1 MKLDLIVKGGR
12 VLDPGQ
18 GIDEAL
24 DVGVYR
30 GRIAALTKDLE
41 EQVSESRPKVLDASG
56 ALVTPGLIDV
66 HAHVYIGVCPL
77 TVPADEMC
85 GPAGV
90 TTVVSAGDAGA
101 HTVEG
106 FRQLIVNQSRT
117 RVLCFLHISSIG
129 LASFPVG
136 ESILSGLLDVEAA
149 ETAIALFPDFIVGVK
164 VRQGGAGVT
173 GDNGLEPLRR
183 ALAVG
188 DSTTRP
194 VMVHITDSET
204 PIAELLALLRPG
216 DIVTH
221 CFTGTSHGLAEAGG
235 LKAAQD
241 AHERGVVFD
250 VGHGAGSFDFEA
262 AELAGKAGFWPD
274 TISTDLHSI
283 SAPMAQ
289 SLPAVMSKMLAIG
302 MPLSEVIAATTSRAA
317 RVINRQDSLGS
328 LQPGRVADIAVLDR
342 QDTELQYQDTFGHV
356 RRSRGRLTCRATV
369 RAGVVWGAP
378 THPGVGVAML
388 DR

>member
-1 MKLDLIVKGGR
+1 MLFRSIV
-12 VLDPGQ
+12 
-18 GIDEAL
+18 AL
-24 DVGVYR
+24 DV
-30 GRIAALTKDLE
+30 DLE
-41 EQVSESRPKVLDASG
+41 RQATDARPRVLDASG

-66 HAHVYIGVCPL
+66 HAHVYTGVCPL

-101 HTVEG
+101 HTIEG
-106 FRQLIVNQSRT
+106 FRQLVVNQSRT

-136 ESILSGLLDVEAA
+136 ESILPGLLDVEAA
-149 ETAIALFPDFIVGVK
+149 ETAISLFPDIVVGIK

-173 GDNGLEPLRR
+173 GDNGLEPLLR

-188 DSTTRP
+188 ESMARP
-194 VMVHITDSET
+194 VMVHITDSDA

-221 CFTGTSHGLAEAGG
+221 CFTGTAHGIVETGG
-235 LKAAQD
+235 LNAVQRAR
-241 AHERGVVFD
+241 ERGVIFD
-250 VGHGAGSFDFEA
+250 VGHGAGSFDFDA
-262 AELAGKAGFWPD
+262 AELAGNAGFWPD

-283 SAPMAQ
+283 STPMAQ

-302 MPLSEVIAATTSRAA
+302 MPLTEVIAATTTRAA
-317 RVINRQDSLGS
+317 QAIHREATLGS
-328 LQPGRVADIAVLDR
+328 LQIGRVADITLLDMQPANVEYR
-342 QDTELQYQDTFGHV
+342 DTSGHV
-356 RRSRGRLTCRATV
+356 RHSRERLECRASL
-369 RAGVVWGAP
+369 RAGVAWGAP
-378 THPGVGVAML
+378 THPGIGVAVL

>member
-1 MKLDLIVKGGR
+1 VKLDLIIKGGR
-12 VLDPGQ
+12 VLDTAQ
-18 GIDEAL
+18 GLDKVA
-24 DVGVYR
+24 DVGVFR
-30 GRIAALTKDLE
+30 GRIAAIDSDLE
-41 EQVSESRPKVLDASG
+41 GAVTDSRPRIVDAEG
-56 ALVTPGLIDV
+56 AVVTPGLIDV
-66 HAHVYIGVCPL
+66 HAHVYTGVCPL
-77 TVPADEMC
+77 TVHADEMC

-136 ESILSGLLDVEAA
+136 ESLLPALLDVEAA
-149 ETAIALFPDFIVGVK
+149 ETAISLFPDLVVGIK

-183 ALAVG
+183 ALTVG
-188 DSTTRP
+188 ESTARP
-194 VMVHITDSET
+194 VMVHITDSEA
-204 PIAELLALLRPG
+204 PLADLLSLLRPG

-221 CFTGTSHGLAEAGG
+221 CFTGTSHGIVEAGG
-235 LKAAQD
+235 LKAVQEAR
-241 AHERGVVFD
+241 ARGVIFD
-250 VGHGAGSFDFEA
+250 VGHGAGSFDFDA
-262 AELAGKAGFWPD
+262 AELAGNAGFWPD

-283 SAPMAQ
+283 SAPMAE
-289 SLPAVMSKMLAIG
+289 SLPVVMSKMLAIG
-302 MPLSEVIAATTSRAA
+302 MPLTDVITATTARAA
-317 RVINRQDSLGS
+317 QVIHRGDTLGS
-328 LQPGRVADIAVLDR
+328 LGVGRVADLTVLDLKSPEVEYR
-342 QDTELQYQDTFGHV
+342 DTFGHV
-356 RRSRGRLTCRATV
+356 RHSTHQLSCRASV

-378 THPGVGVAML
+378 THPGVGVAVL

>member
-1 MKLDLIVKGGR
+1 MKLDLIIKGGR

-18 GIDEAL
+18 GLDKVS
-24 DVGVYR
+24 DVGVFR
-30 GRIAALTKDLE
+30 GRIAALGSDLE
-41 EQVSESRPKVLDASG
+41 RQVTDSRPKVLDVKG

-66 HAHVYIGVCPL
+66 HAHVYTGVCPL

-85 GPAGV
+85 APAGV

-106 FRQLIVNQSRT
+106 FRQLVVNQSRT

-136 ESILSGLLDVEAA
+136 ESILPGLLDVDAA
-149 ETAIALFPDFIVGVK
+149 ETAISLFPDLIVGIK

-188 DSTTRP
+188 VSTARP
-194 VMVHITDSET
+194 VMVHITDSEA

-221 CFTGTSHGLAEAGG
+221 CFTGTAHGIVEMGG
-235 LKAAQD
+235 LKAVEQARD
-241 AHERGVVFD
+241 RGVIFD
-250 VGHGAGSFDFEA
+250 VGHGAGSFDFDA

-283 SAPMAQ
+283 STPMAQ
-289 SLPAVMSKMLAIG
+289 SLPVVMSKMLAIG
-302 MPLSEVIAATTSRAA
+302 MPLTEVIAATTTKAA
-317 RVINRQDSLGS
+317 QSIHREDTLGS
-328 LQPGRVADIAVLDR
+328 LRVGRVADIAVLDIEPDEVEYR
-342 QDTELQYQDTFGHV
+342 DTSGHV
-356 RRSRGRLTCRATV
+356 RRSRDRVACRASL
-369 RAGVVWGAP
+369 RAGVAWGAP

>member
-1 MKLDLIVKGGR
+1 VKLDLIIKGGR

-18 GIDEAL
+18 RLDRVL
-24 DVGVYR
+24 DVGVFR
-30 GRIAALTKDLE
+30 GRIAVLDSDLE
-41 EQVSESRPKVLDASG
+41 RQATDSRPKVLDASG
-56 ALVTPGLIDV
+56 ALVTPGLIDI
-66 HAHVYIGVCPL
+66 HAHVYTGVCPL

-101 HTVEG
+101 NTVEG

-129 LASFPVG
+129 LATFPVG
-136 ESILSGLLDVEAA
+136 ESILPGLLDVGAA
-149 ETAIALFPDFIVGVK
+149 ETAISLFSDLVVGIK

-188 DSTTRP
+188 ESTARP
-194 VMVHITDSET
+194 VMVHITDSEA

-221 CFTGTSHGLAEAGG
+221 CFTGTAHSILEIGG
-235 LKAAQD
+235 LEAAQE
-241 AHERGVVFD
+241 ARARGVTFD

-262 AELAGKAGFWPD
+262 AELAGKKGFWPD

-302 MPLSEVIAATTSRAA
+302 MPLTGVIAATTTTAA
-317 RVINRQDSLGS
+317 RVLHREETLGS
-328 LQPGRVADIAVLDR
+328 LQVGRVADVSVLDLE
-342 QDTELQYQDTFGHV
+342 QIDTEYRDTSGHV
-356 RRSRGRLTCRATV
+356 RHSRHRLGCRATV
-369 RAGVVWGAP
+369 RAGVVWGVP
-378 THPGVGVAML
+378 THPGVGVAVL